1 MGENLHELFVL
12 FFCSAKGGVGLEGGG
27 GRIPD
32 RLVGYN
38 SLESQHSL
46 SVTNPLKKNSTK
58 SL

>member
-38 SLESQHSL
+38 SLES
-46 SVTNPLKKNSTK
+46 
-58 SL
+58 